1 MIEMN
6 APQTK
11 ALQRVCIR
19 CGDSNVVSLNY
30 CARCG
35 FDLTSDL
42 QRDYDL
48 YRGNVPTDAPSGVGE
63 RASASEGRTRT
74 ATEPGA
80 GNASWQPYRSQSAPS
95 ETPAKATMDPG
106 AAVLAAVFDG
116 PQDSGKPTLD
126 IAALGPLL
134 LEEGIEVPDPVA
146 WSPSSAMRVETP
158 VIVGQVEPEEVAQP
172 VVTEAPQEAAQE
184 TSQETSATHIV
195 GALEVEDWA
204 SMSPFDDLTPQTP
217 PATPSSRPVFAS
229 TAQARR
235 APIDAPTPRP
245 TVSEPISQR
254 NHIKVGATT
263 YVDAIQGG
271 FQRPVAWWQ
280 HQAFVPVMVALSTV
294 GLIVVALM

>member
-63 RASASEGRTRT
+63 RASASEGRSRT
-74 ATEPGA
+74 PTEPGA
-80 GNASWQPYRSQSAPS
+80 GNASWQPYRSESAPT
-95 ETPAKATMDPG
+95 ETPAKATMDLG

-134 LEEGIEVPDPVA
+134 LEGGIEVPDPVA
-146 WSPSSAMRVETP
+146 WSPSSSMRVEDP
-158 VIVGQVEPEEVAQP
+158 VIVGQVTEPTVEVEVPEEVPEEIASEVTQHADP
-172 VVTEAPQEAAQE
+172 DHVVGAVQDWSAMPLFDEVAPQ
-184 TSQETSATHIV
+184 TRPSSA
-195 GALEVEDWA
+195 
-204 SMSPFDDLTPQTP
+204 
-217 PATPSSRPVFAS
+217 SSRPVFAS
-229 TAQARR
+229 TAHARQSVEG
-235 APIDAPTPRP
+235 TSSRP
-245 TVSEPISQR
+245 YVSEPISQR
-254 NHIKVGATT
+254 NHIKEGATT
-263 YVDAIQGG
+263 YVDALQGG
-271 FQRPVAWWQ
+271 FQRTLPWWR
-280 HQAFVPVMVALSTV
+280 HHAFVPTFIAVSTV
-294 GLIVVALM
+294 ALIVVALM